1 MEKSREELDR
11 IAELFKTLGDVTR
24 IQILYGLE
32 DEKCVSVCSFFIVSF
47 LHFPLMKKG
56 AVLRCMAKNQL
67 PSYPPH
73 QGLSVS
79 MTNPRTTWTSL
90 TL

>member
-32 DEKCVSVCSFFIVSF
+32 DENV
-47 LHFPLMKKG
+47 
-56 AVLRCMAKNQL
+56 
-67 PSYPPH
+67 
-73 QGLSVS
+73 
-79 MTNPRTTWTSL
+79 
-90 TL
+90 